1 MHTQGFAV
9 LGRRTAEARFAAGD
23 RSLTPFIG
31 REHELGL
38 LLDLWEQTKSG
49 DGQVVWL
56 SGEAGI
62 GKSRLLNALCERLNQ
77 ASCMTLRYQCSPYL
91 SMMRCIRWS
100 STMCAQPASRR
111 RTT

>member
-38 LLDLWEQTKSG
+38 LLNLWEQTKSG

-77 ASCMTLRYQCSPYL
+77 ASCMTLRYQCSPYHVDDAL
-91 SMMRCIRWS
+91 HPVVQHYVRAARI
-100 STMCAQPASRR
+100 TPAD
-111 RTT
+111 